1 MGYSVLDSWKNYFVL
16 VAALLLSQA
25 LLAVEENSFPRVSG
39 SVVFELQNDA
49 AYDSDDATAK
59 FNNLSAT
66 IEPAFSLKFSEAI
79 SINAALVFEPVA
91 DPSVPGDD
99 LWFDHEGL
107 YVETLSLNYD
117 SERLFLQV
125 GKIGVNFGIAWDAA
139 PGIYGVDIPGEYEIT
154 ERVGFGGG
162 LNFGSENH
170 GQHTLSASVF
180 FTDTSLLAES
190 VFTRRERT
198 RRSAGGPSN
207 NGDLSSFAVA
217 LDGGEFS
224 SLPGFRYHL
233 ALMHQANG
241 LASEDDEFSFAI
253 STEYE
258 ISINDALS
266 VTPLLEYVDQ
276 RDTGGVAGDDTHYL
290 TASLA
295 SAYKN
300 WNLAL
305 AWTRRETDLTGGAGA
320 AVEQFQ
326 ATAGY
331 AFANGV
337 SVDAGWMTHHEGGVD
352 TDTLGGLLAY
362 TLEF

>member
-1 MGYSVLDSWKNYFVL
+1 MLNSWGNKGL
-16 VAALLLSQA
+16 LLPALLLLSPS
-25 LLAVEENSFPRVSG
+25 LMAVEGAGFPSVSG

-49 AYDSDDATAK
+49 AYESDEAAAE

-66 IEPAFSLKFSEAI
+66 IEPAFSLKFSPAI

-91 DPSVPGDD
+91 DPSVAGDD

-107 YVETLSLNYD
+107 YVETLSLNYE
-117 SERLFLQV
+117 SERLFVQA

-139 PGIYGVDIPGEYEIT
+139 SGIYGVDIPEEYEIT
-154 ERVGFGGG
+154 ERIGFGGG
-162 LNFGSENH
+162 INFGGERH

-180 FTDTSLLAES
+180 FADTSFLAKS
-190 VFTRRERT
+190 ALTRRERT
-198 RRSAGGPSN
+198 RGSAGGPSN
-207 NGDLSSFAVA
+207 NGDFSSFAVA
-217 LDGGEFS
+217 LDGGEFQ

-241 LASEDDEFSFAI
+241 LASEDDESSLAVGA
-253 STEYE
+253 EYE
-258 ISINDALS
+258 ISINDHLS
-266 VTPLLEYVDQ
+266 VTPLLEYVGQ
-276 RDTGGVAGDDTHYL
+276 RDAGGMAGDDTSYL
-290 TASLA
+290 TASLGT
-295 SAYKN
+295 AYKN

-305 AWTRRETDLTGGAGA
+305 AWTRKETDSAVGTRA

-331 AFANGV
+331 AFANGL
-337 SVDAGWMTHHEGGVD
+337 SVDVGWMTHHEGGVD